1 MSGDIGD
8 IKVGQV
14 IKKYRLAEELGRG
27 GMGVVFKAVD
37 STLGRNVAIK
47 FQFSTEPDK
56 VARFLREAV
65 AACRVEHPQVVQV
78 YEVDKT
84 DDGVLFIVMEY
95 VKGQTL
101 TELIR
106 RAAASGSRVG
116 PEYGVAIAWQIASVL
131 SETHARGVV
140 HRDLKPA
147 NIMTVPYRGMPGDV
161 QVKILDFGIAKLLP
175 GITGDDPQGVLGIQ
189 LTGSDQRPGTPAFMP
204 PEQWLTNSLDA
215 KVDVYALGCM
225 LYLFLAG
232 RVPFVAGNSA
242 GLQILHQIETPKS
255 LLEFDATLAPELVAI
270 CERMLEKNPAQRPSM
285 EVVRDELSKLLGLD
299 APHPARKLRTSKEI
313 SAVPA
318 PSSKASGSSDSLPNT
333 TSALTVD
340 ATGGAS
346 SSGLTIDVP
355 SASGSG
361 SSVVERSTPVL
372 AASPARTPAA
382 GEQTSGLGSRA
393 TGQQLPG
400 AGIDGTRP
408 RKRLGYAVAALLGV
422 SILLTVGILKWQQ
435 KPIQTSGAAAS
446 VPTNTV
452 AQLAAAAIPAST
464 TSSIVPPAATAT
476 TKLDAEAPA
485 PDAAPPLP
493 PTSGKSRPPKAPKSA
508 CPAVEVTED
517 CLSGTLSAAQRKGI
531 VAAAREAKI
540 TLCSTDHMGLVSK
553 PALAVIGASGVSKA
567 KREHFEVA
575 LRGALGT
582 ATWNGKVDV
591 RCSGK

>member
-1 MSGDIGD
+1 MSGDISD

-27 GMGVVFKAVD
+27 GMGVVFRAVD
-37 STLGRNVAIK
+37 STLGRDVAIK
-47 FQFSTEPDK
+47 FQFSSEPDK
-56 VARFLREAV
+56 VARFLREAI
-65 AACRVEHPQVVQV
+65 AACRVQHPQVVQV

-147 NIMTVPYRGMPGDV
+147 NIMTVQYRGMPGDV

-204 PEQWLTNSLDA
+204 PEQWQTNSLDA

-285 EVVRDELSKLLGLD
+285 DVVRDELSKLLGLD

-313 SAVPA
+313 STVPA
-318 PSSKASGSSDSLPNT
+318 PKGSGSGDSLPNT
-333 TSALTVD
+333 ASALTVD
-340 ATGGAS
+340 ATGGGS

-361 SSVVERSTPVL
+361 GAVLEKSTPML

-400 AGIDGTRP
+400 AGSDDARS
-408 RKRLGYAVAALLGV
+408 RRRLGYAVAALLAV

-435 KPIQTSGAAAS
+435 KPSQT
-446 VPTNTV
+446 
-452 AQLAAAAIPAST
+452 
-464 TSSIVPPAATAT
+464 PAATTGLPVSTATQPAGAAIQASPTTSALPPAT
-476 TKLDAEAPA
+476 TAATKLNAEAQPPDPA
-485 PDAAPPLP
+485 SPLAS
-493 PTSGKSRPPKAPKSA
+493 TSGKSRPTKAPKSA

-517 CLSGTLSAAQRKGI
+517 CLSGALSVAQRKGI

-540 TLCSTDHMGLVSK
+540 TLCPADHLGLVSK
-553 PALAVIGASGVSKA
+553 PALAVVGASGVSKA

-591 RCSGK
+591 RCDGK